1 MDGETLDVPLPT
13 GANISLTSLVT
24 SSTSGTTNGDT
35 TPDGTRSSTPSIKIT
50 SSRSEEYQHRLAQIC
65 SRATVDDPLN
75 VIFQRD
81 KTGSST
87 HVTTELLYPAARA
100 RIETKVKAGAS
111 VVEAADFAAV
121 VCWEP
126 PEATAAHPD
135 LSESELEEIGRA
147 RPIFASFIRQM
158 QEVRIRTLGRGQAYW
173 NMSLM
178 ARDPDR
184 KDKGVVR
191 AVIEPYVERAR
202 REGVPIWLCAANE
215 RARDVYE
222 YFGFRTVGITWSY
235 LDVEKEKGEGNG
247 QQMGVPTWC
256 MICNWP
262 VDKTKTVMMERNGML
277 EC

>member
-1 MDGETLDVPLPT
+1 
-13 GANISLTSLVT
+13 
-24 SSTSGTTNGDT
+24 
-35 TPDGTRSSTPSIKIT
+35 
-50 SSRSEEYQHRLAQIC
+50 LAEIC

-75 VIFQRD
+75 VIFQQD

-111 VVEAADFAAV
+111 VVEAANFAAV

-126 PEATAAHPD
+126 PEATTAHPD
-135 LSESELEEIGRA
+135 LSETELEEIGRA
-147 RPIFASFIRQM
+147 RPVFASFVRQM

-191 AVIEPYVERAR
+191 AVIEPYVERAK

-235 LDVEKEKGEGNG
+235 LDVEKEEGEGGG

-256 MICNWP
+256 MVCNWP
-262 VDKTKTVMMERNGML
+262 VDKTKFVVMERNGML